1 MNLIQEYSIK
11 VIIFTFCLAFALE
24 AAIVIFLFLTS
35 KSTLNQTYDETIQ
48 RSENKA
54 IEFTKSVKS
63 FISFSLMKYITDLK
77 LIARNTYIYNSKDNT
92 SNTNLFNMNS
102 KVISNNERYKI
113 IAENQKELIN
123 KTFFNKIY
131 NNSTDK
137 LDYFNYYS
145 NLFGN
150 ETNNNLILNKILR
163 EHEELNYIN
172 YINYTNFSNIENL
185 SDEEKKKLKFILAML
200 KSIYIK
206 EFIAKKSSMNLLNL
220 LIFSE
225 NELIIYP
232 PNDPYKIYLY
242 NYYHTY
248 FQLRNQLVYPIYPIC
263 IYDTSINS
271 YQVNL
276 TKYILTINEYIN
288 YDKAYASFCIKFPYI
303 KEKPDKSLVCT
314 EIDVSSVM
322 SSLNF
327 KNSQYFEFGMY
338 KIVNLNDL
346 RDIMILYYNT
356 GNISIDEI
364 KNTFNDSKTT
374 PGKYLIGKD
383 SVDNITSQYLRL
395 YHILYF
401 NTTKIIREHPELNIN
416 LNEIENEY
424 NYLFDKLF
432 NSDLLDKNDENAN
445 LTIPF
450 ERTVCQKVII
460 GDEFECIKDQAEII
474 ISPLI
479 IKYHLLDDTFLE
491 KDETIVENLN
501 DLFIFSIVST
511 NPKLNKDKI
520 NSILNSKIERIIIF
534 YFFITVIIFCF
545 FILFI
550 NIISEYSFKSVN
562 ILIESINKINIDEE
576 KREINFLEE
585 DKSFTANNE
594 MLNLK
599 GFYEAM
605 RKSLIIKQAF
615 TNELYL
621 KKNSLDFYN
630 LIQDLKIKN
639 IKEICNSFMAYFHF
653 NNKIYNISEN
663 EFQSTINFIQENE
676 NKLKSEGINELDDR
690 LKDAIK
696 RSSTVSYL
704 NEYSK
709 FENLDENMVDIIYLK
724 IFKQRF
730 IYLYAMTKFKLGS
743 EISSGNSNEAQNNIG
758 AGNKNKAKKN
768 KEKVINYFKDAIK
781 YFQECKNINSSLGI
795 NQIKIIYSLIMISK
809 CYLQLNDY
817 KNSIESINEALS
829 LYFEFSQTFK
839 EYHSK
844 NYNPKVMLFVES
856 NIFHYILFTFSR
868 ICVTFNKPC
877 ASNWIILKIFE
888 TSPFLFSN
896 IHFHAGLSLHN
907 FFEKNK
913 TKMNKYDQNF
923 YKKAKTLKEF
933 DKIKKYYAK
942 IVSRIYNKNS
952 SKVNKRTNTE
962 NIGESLYTSSNR
974 SPTVTE
980 SVADKS
986 RYSSNFKKDMATS
999 RVSSAFHAKNK
1010 KLYKNVTFCMSE
1022 KILEKVNGQ
1031 EFKDVLI
1038 KYIQKYFVI
1047 NDNDKFSFVQ
1057 FSDNGKKTVFLKPE
1071 LLNNFL
1077 LKFQKTKGTF
1087 EVTESFS
1094 TSITSTLFIEL
1105 YNILDSIIKSYTQP
1119 EESDNI
1125 ILIFMDTED
1134 IRFSSVDDC
1143 LNIVEDLN
1151 KKNVSVYFFTYDEN
1165 IKEEKVNNIQSFLNG
1180 LIEGNFYCIKNY
1192 QQIKQIFINIST
1204 IKNQSNFFSF
1214 DYDIFET
1221 AL

>member
-24 AAIVIFLFLTS
+24 AVIVIFLILTS
-35 KSTLNQTYDETIQ
+35 KSTLNQTYDETILKA
-48 RSENKA
+48 ENKA
-54 IEFTKSVKS
+54 REFTKSVKS

-102 KVISNNERYKI
+102 KVISNNEKYKI
-113 IAENQKELIN
+113 IAENQDELIN

-137 LDYFNYYS
+137 LEYFNYYS

-172 YINYTNFSNIENL
+172 YINYNNVSNIENL
-185 SDEEKKKLKFILAML
+185 SDEEKKKIKFILTML
-200 KSIYIK
+200 KSIYLK
-206 EFIAKKSSMNLLNL
+206 EIIAKKSSMNLLNL

-225 NELIIYP
+225 NGLIIYP
-232 PNDPYKIYLY
+232 ANDRYKLYLY

-248 FQLRNQLVYPIYPIC
+248 FWSRNRNLVYPKC
-263 IYDTSINS
+263 IYDTSIMS
-271 YQVNL
+271 YQAKL

-288 YDKAYASFCIKFPYI
+288 YDKAFASFCIKFPYI
-303 KEKPDKSLVCT
+303 KEIPDKSLICAD
-314 EIDVSSVM
+314 IDVSSVM
-322 SSLNF
+322 TSLNF
-327 KNSQYFEFGMY
+327 KNSKYFEFGLY
-338 KIVNLNDL
+338 KIVKEL
-346 RDIMILYYNT
+346 RDIMVLYYNS

-364 KNTFNDSKTT
+364 KNIFNDSKTT
-374 PGKYLIGKD
+374 PEKYLLGKD
-383 SVDNITSQYLRL
+383 IDDNIRSKYFTM
-395 YHILYF
+395 YHILYY
-401 NTTKIIREHPELNIN
+401 NTTKIIKEHPELKIN
-416 LNEIENEY
+416 LTDLEKEY
-424 NYLFDKLF
+424 NYIFEKLF
-432 NSDLLDKNDENAN
+432 NSELLEKNDENAN
-445 LTIPF
+445 LTISF
-450 ERTVCQKVII
+450 DRTICQKVII
-460 GDEFECIKDQAEII
+460 GDEFECIKDKAEIV

-479 IKYHLLDDTFLE
+479 YKYHLLDDAFLE

-501 DLFIFSIVST
+501 DLFIFSIIST

-599 GFYEAM
+599 EFYETM

-615 TNELYL
+615 NNELYL
-621 KKNSLDFYN
+621 KKNSMDFYN

-743 EISSGNSNEAQNNIG
+743 EIASGHNNEEQNNIG

-768 KEKVINYFKDAIK
+768 KEKVINYFKDAIN

-868 ICVTFNKPC
+868 ICVTFNKQC

-888 TSPFLFSN
+888 TSPFIFSN
-896 IHFHAGLSLHN
+896 IHFPAGLSLNN

-913 TKMNKYDQNF
+913 TKMNKYDPNF

-942 IVSRIYNKNS
+942 IVSRIYNKNT
-952 SKVNKRTNTE
+952 SKTNRRINTE
-962 NIGESLYTSSNR
+962 KIGESLYISSIK
-974 SPTVTE
+974 SPSVIE

-986 RYSSNFKKDMATS
+986 RYSSNFKKDMTTS
-999 RVSSAFHAKNK
+999 RVSTAFHNKNK
-1010 KLYKNVTFCMSE
+1010 KLYKNVTFCVSE

-1038 KYIQKYFVI
+1038 KYIQKYFII
-1047 NDNDKFSFVQ
+1047 NENDKFSFVQ

-1094 TSITSTLFIEL
+1094 TSITSTIFVEL

-1125 ILIFMDTED
+1125 ILIFTDTED
-1134 IRFSSVDDC
+1134 IRFSSIDDC

-1165 IKEEKVNNIQSFLNG
+1165 IKEGKINNIQSFLNG

-1192 QQIKQIFINIST
+1192 QQIKQILINIST